1 MSANDTEEQ
10 RAAYVAALE
19 VELKGHQQQGRVDR
33 VAEVEAEL
41 ARVGVSGRS
50 GKKAT
55 RLKGEGRPA

>member
-1 MSANDTEEQ
+1 MSADQTEEQ

-19 VELKGHQQQGRVDR
+19 VELKKYQEKGRADR
-33 VAEVEAEL
+33 VADVEAEL

-50 GKKAT
+50 GKKST